1 MESTKK
7 YHAVRAAQN
16 CQLQNF
22 HARDMDLRAQ
32 ATLFGGLSK

>member
-1 MESTKK
+1 MENAKK

-22 HARDMDLRAQ
+22 HARVMDLRAQ
-32 ATLFGGLSK
+32 ATLFGGPSK